1 MLGKLFKHEWKAS
14 IRVYGLLYILAAI
27 FTVAVILYNGVFR
40 NFMERLESQWLQGV
54 MVAIEAVLGIGYILV
69 LLAVNILT
77 LIYLIYRFYQTMV
90 CDEAYLTHTLPVTTG
105 QLIVVKSVMAF
116 CFQILSII
124 ITVIS
129 FLSLIIVSG
138 EWNTMISEFSRMI
151 QEIKESGFW
160 CGNFAIT
167 IILSIL
173 FIIVS
178 SFFAIFTYYMCISAG
193 NLFNSHKLLGSVVVY
208 FVFEFVMKVLS
219 ILLVIFG
226 MWTVEKRLKHMG
238 GFTENVYMLDE
249 WISSMKPSEILSFI
263 NSYLLLGFLI
273 IAAGT
278 TILFFVSRYLLKNKL
293 NLA

>member
-27 FTVAVILYNGVFR
+27 FTVAVILYNQVFK
-40 NFMERLESQWLQGV
+40 NFAEGLESKWLQGILV
-54 MVAIEAVLGIGYILV
+54 SIESVLVIGYVLV

-77 LIYLIYRFYQTMV
+77 FIYLIYRFYQTMV

-105 QLIVVKSVMAF
+105 QLIIVKSVMAF

-124 ITVIS
+124 ITIIS
-129 FLSLIIVSG
+129 ILSLVMASG
-138 EWNTMISEFSRMI
+138 EWNAMISEFSHII
-151 QEIKESGFW
+151 QGIKESGFW
-160 CGNFAIT
+160 CGNLAIT
-167 IILSIL
+167 IILGVL
-173 FIIVS
+173 LIIVS
-178 SFFAIFTYYMCISAG
+178 SFFGIFTYYMCICAG
-193 NLFNSHKLLGSVVVY
+193 NLFHSHKLLGSVVVY
-208 FVFEFVMKVLS
+208 FIFQFVMNILS
-219 ILLVIFG
+219 VLLVIFG

-238 GFTENVYMLDE
+238 GFTENAYMLDE
-249 WISSMKPSEILSFI
+249 WISSIQPPEILSFV
-263 NSYLLLGFLI
+263 NSYLFLGFLI